1 MKWNRIRT
9 DLRIFFG
16 GHVFNSL
23 FSGRAA
29 RRRRREATVAR
40 AVDSYLDCL
49 VPVLRNVPEDADT
62 SVSDGECRPEEKIFS
77 IWLQGEDA
85 APEIVKACWRSIRH
99 NCTQEL
105 VVLDDVSLWKW
116 IELPDHIM
124 HLWKSGRMKPA
135 HFSDICRIELLYRYG
150 GIWFDATDF
159 VTSPVPAW
167 VIDEDFFIY
176 IGGKAVK
183 GALSFVQNCFFRAKK
198 GNYILKV
205 WREAVFAYWKMD
217 ERAVTYFIH
226 QLLLKKAVDCNPL
239 AGEYFSRMPHVPQD
253 CTHMLWWAY
262 RDRPFDR
269 KVFSDITSGAVFQK
283 TEYKSASA
291 RHPLPGS
298 FAQVMI
304 DMYR

>member
-1 MKWNRIRT
+1 MKWQRIRT
-9 DLRIFFG
+9 DLMIFFG

-29 RRRRREATVAR
+29 RRRRREEAVAR
-40 AVDSYLDCL
+40 AVDRYLDAL
-49 VPVLRNVPEDADT
+49 LPVIMDVSEDAADLYP
-62 SVSDGECRPEEKIFS
+62 GESHPAEKIFS
-77 IWLQGEDA
+77 IWLQGEDK

-105 VVLDDVSLWKW
+105 VVLDDVSLRDW
-116 IELPDHIM
+116 IELPEHIM
-124 HLWKSGRMKPA
+124 HLWKSGKMKPA

-150 GIWFDATDF
+150 GVWFDATDF
-159 VTSPVPAW
+159 VTAPVPDW
-167 VIDEDFFIY
+167 VMDEDFFIY
-176 IGGKAVK
+176 IGGGSVK

-198 GNYILKV
+198 GNYILKA

-226 QLLLKKAVDCNPL
+226 QLLLKKVVGCNRL
-239 AGEYFSRMPHVPQD
+239 AAEYFSRMPHIPQD

-262 RDRPFDR
+262 RDRPFDE

-298 FAQVMI
+298 FAQVMT

>member
-1 MKWNRIRT
+1 MKWKRIST
-9 DLRIFFG
+9 DLKIFFG

-29 RRRRREATVAR
+29 RRRRREEAVAR
-40 AVDSYLDCL
+40 AVDRYLDSL
-49 VPVLRNVPEDADT
+49 LPVIMNVREDA
-62 SVSDGECRPEEKIFS
+62 SDLHAGESHPDEKIFS
-77 IWLQGEDA
+77 IWLQGEDK

-105 VVLDDVSLWKW
+105 VVLDEVSLKDW
-116 IELPDHIM
+116 IDLPEHIM
-124 HLWKSGRMKPA
+124 RLWKSGKMKPA

-150 GIWFDATDF
+150 GVWFDATDF
-159 VTSPVPAW
+159 VTSPVPDW
-167 VIDEDFFIY
+167 VMSEEFFIY
-176 IGGKAVK
+176 IGGGSVK

-198 GNYILKV
+198 GNYILKA

-226 QLLLKKAVDCNPL
+226 QLLLKKVVGCNPV
-239 AGEYFSRMPHVPQD
+239 AGEHFSRMPHIPQD

-262 RDRPFDR
+262 RDRPFDE

-298 FAQVMI
+298 FAQVMT

>member
-1 MKWNRIRT
+1 MKWKRIST
-9 DLRIFFG
+9 DLKIFFG

-29 RRRRREATVAR
+29 RRRRREEAVAR
-40 AVDSYLDCL
+40 AVDRYLDSL
-49 VPVLRNVPEDADT
+49 LPVIMDVREDA
-62 SVSDGECRPEEKIFS
+62 SDLHAGESHPDEKIFS
-77 IWLQGEDA
+77 IWLQGEDK

-105 VVLDDVSLWKW
+105 VVLDEVSLKDW
-116 IELPDHIM
+116 IDLPEHIM
-124 HLWKSGRMKPA
+124 RLWKSGKMKPA

-150 GIWFDATDF
+150 GVWFDATDF
-159 VTSPVPAW
+159 VTSPLPDW
-167 VIDEDFFIY
+167 VMSEDFFIY
-176 IGGKAVK
+176 IGGGSVK

-198 GNYILKV
+198 GNYILKA
-205 WREAVFAYWKMD
+205 WREAVLAYWKMD

-226 QLLLKKAVDCNPL
+226 QLLLKKVVACNPV
-239 AGEYFSRMPHVPQD
+239 AGEHFSRMPHIPQD

-262 RDRPFDR
+262 RDRPFDE

-298 FAQVMI
+298 FAQVMT

>member
-1 MKWNRIRT
+1 MKWKRIST
-9 DLRIFFG
+9 DLKIFFG

-29 RRRRREATVAR
+29 RRRRREEAVAR
-40 AVDSYLDCL
+40 AVDRYLDSL
-49 VPVLRNVPEDADT
+49 LPVIMDVREDA
-62 SVSDGECRPEEKIFS
+62 SDLHAGESHPDEKIFS
-77 IWLQGEDA
+77 IWLQGEDK

-105 VVLDDVSLWKW
+105 VVLDEVSLKDW
-116 IELPDHIM
+116 IDLPEHIM
-124 HLWKSGRMKPA
+124 RLWKSGKMKPA

-150 GIWFDATDF
+150 GVWFDATDF
-159 VTSPVPAW
+159 VTSPLPDW
-167 VIDEDFFIY
+167 VMSEDFFIY
-176 IGGKAVK
+176 IGGGSVK

-198 GNYILKV
+198 GNYILKA

-226 QLLLKKAVDCNPL
+226 QLLLKKVVGCNPV
-239 AGEYFSRMPHVPQD
+239 AGEHFSRMPHIPQD

-262 RDRPFDR
+262 RDRPFDE

-298 FAQVMI
+298 FAQVMT